1 VDGGRGMKAVW
12 VGIVAT
18 ATVLAAA
25 NVGVSAPPNVVVILA
40 DDLGFSDLGCH
51 GGEIDTPH
59 LDRLA
64 GGGLRFTQA
73 YNTARCWPTRG
84 ALLTGYYAQAIR
96 RDALP
101 KGAGGVDGRRP
112 GWARLLPERLAA
124 AGYRSYHSGKW
135 HVDGD
140 PLAQGFA
147 RSLDVTGA
155 GQRNYFDP
163 AGMTGDTAVVRSGRD
178 GYYATTAIADHAV
191 ACLVDHARDHAGTPF
206 FHYVCFTA
214 PHFPLHA
221 PPALIAKYRD
231 RYRAGWDAVQRA
243 RQERVRALGIVTTP
257 PAAMERDAGSPHGV
271 PEAVRRLL
279 PHEVERA
286 VAWETLTPEQREFQ
300 ATKMAIHAAMVEAMD
315 DEVGRIVTQLEAMGA
330 LDDTLILFASDN
342 GASAE
347 LLVRGE
353 GHDPAVP
360 LGSRKSHACLGPG
373 WASCA
378 NTPFRRSKSWVH
390 EGGIATP
397 WIVHWPRGVTERGGL
412 RHQPVHVIDVVPTV
426 LELAGLPGRA
436 DAEAPP
442 FHGRSFAP
450 ALGDAAAPAAHDALW
465 WCHQGHRAVRVGD
478 WKLVAVRGGPWELYD
493 LAADR
498 CETTDRAAAK
508 PERVRELEAVWE
520 RIAAECRALAV
531 DATPALPALPAP
543 PAAKER
549 RKARAAGA
557 RPNIV
562 YVMTD
567 DQGYGDIAAHGN
579 PIVKTPHLDRLHAE
593 SVRLTEFH
601 ASPTCSPTRA
611 ALLTGR
617 HEFRSG
623 VTHTIHERERLAL
636 AATTLPQLLARA
648 GYTSGI
654 FGKWHLGDEDAYQPG
669 RRGFDRT
676 FIHGAGGIGQ
686 SFPGSCGDVPGN
698 RYENPVIR
706 SDGRFVR
713 TKGYCTD
720 VFFDAALEWIGRCHD
735 RDEPFFCLIT
745 PNAPHTPLDCPA
757 GADEPYLAPLEAAG
771 IADPRRRAD
780 IARFYGM
787 ITNIDSNVGRLLRRL
802 DELGIANDTLVVFT
816 TDNGTATGAA
826 VFNDGMRGAKGT
838 VFRGGTRVPSLWR
851 WPGRLPAGVDVPAVT
866 AHLDVLPTLCELAGA
881 GIPDDVAAKL
891 EGRSLVQLFED
902 AHATWPDRPLV
913 THVGRWPRGQAAES
927 RLRQC
932 RIREGSWSLI
942 NTKNDPTRWELYDVA
957 ADPGET
963 TDVAARHPDLVR
975 RLAASYDRWWESVQ
989 PDLVNED
996 VAGPAENPFAV
1007 AWRREKEQ
1015 APPAP
1020 APAPPAA
1027 AAPRPPNV
1035 VVFLCDDLGPGDL
1048 SCLGGR
1054 DIATPHLDALFA
1066 RGTRLSRHWA
1076 GSAVCAPS
1084 RCVLLTGRH
1093 PGHAAVRSN
1102 REVEPEGQ
1110 TPMPAGTV
1118 TLARI
1123 LRDAGYATGCFGKWG
1138 LGAPGSSSEPLACG
1152 FDRFFGFNCQ
1162 RHAHGFYP
1170 DYLWD
1175 DHATVAIDNGGVPR
1189 GGRVPAGAPAEAFAA
1204 FTGRVYAPDRIAEE
1218 ALAFVRRHAE
1228 RPFFLYVPTTVPH
1241 LALQVPPDEPSLAE
1255 YRAHF
1260 GAEEPYL
1267 GGRGYVPCA
1276 APLATYAAMVTRM
1289 DREVGRLTALVD
1301 ELGIADDTIIL
1312 FTSDNGPTSPGTGG
1326 LDTAR
1331 LASSGGRRGW
1341 KGSPYEGGLV
1351 VPTAIVW
1358 PGRIPAG
1365 RTLDAPTGFEDWL
1378 PTLLDLAGLDDRMPV
1393 GLDGTSL
1400 AAALRGEAAANA
1412 ERTLYRELTE
1422 GRWQAAV
1429 AGSWKAIRRAAGPKR
1444 PAVAAPL
1451 ELFDL
1456 AADPTEAHDVAA
1468 AHPDVVA
1475 RMETILDREHRPDP
1489 AWPLPFADARAVPVA
1504 ADPAPPRRPSVL
1516 VILTDDQRADTI
1528 QALGNARIRTPV
1540 LDGLVARG
1548 TVFERAYCM
1557 GSMQGAVCVPSRAM
1571 LLSGRS
1577 LFHVDE
1583 RLAKTDTWPEAF
1595 ARAGY
1600 RTFITGKWHNG
1611 KGSLTRC
1618 FADGDAVFLGGMKD
1632 HFAVPLVSFTAHGE
1646 TRQVAAGGRHSSE
1659 VFGSAAERFVNTLG
1673 DEPFFAWVAFTAPH
1687 DPRQPAPGFRERLA
1701 GREPLLP
1708 ANYLPEHPFDNG
1720 ELDVRDE
1727 KLLPRPRPREQV
1739 VEELAAYYAMIEGV
1753 DAQVGRVLAALEA
1766 RGRLDDTIVLF
1777 TSDHGLALG
1786 SHGLLGKQ
1794 NLYEHSMRSPAILA
1808 GPGVPEGRRIDALAY
1823 LFDLTATVGE
1833 LAGVFPPTGNEGKS
1847 LLPVCRG
1854 ERKSIRDAL
1863 LLAYRDVQRAVIT
1876 PAWKLIAYPKV
1887 GRTQVFH
1894 LAEDPDE
1901 RHDLA
1906 ADPAVADRRA
1916 ALERELLTAET
1927 SAGDPL
1933 AKAAAIKPPN
1943 IVVILVDDLGYGDI
1957 GPFGATKQKTPHLDR
1972 MAAEGTRLTSF
1983 YAAPACSV
1991 SRAQLLTGCYGL
2003 RVSVPWVYM
2012 PKGPHGLN
2020 PAEVTVAERL
2030 KALGYATACIGKWHL
2045 GDQPEFLPTRQG
2057 FDRYFGIPY
2066 SNDMQRRSAEK
2077 GEPVVPLV
2085 RDERVV
2091 ELLSDAMQSR
2101 IVERYTDE
2109 AVTFIREFRDRPFFL
2124 YLPHTAVHTP
2134 IAAGER
2140 FRGTSANGRFGDWVQ
2155 EVDGSTGRIL
2165 DTLRELDLA
2174 GNTLV
2179 IFTSDNGPWTVKG
2192 PDGGSAGPLRGAKG
2206 GTWEGGVRVPTIA
2219 WWPGRVPAGATC
2231 DAMAGTIDL
2240 LPTFVTLAGGTVP
2253 AEPVIDGRDIAGLLL
2268 GTSRE
2273 PPRDAH
2279 YYFRDQ
2285 TLEAVRAGRWKLAV
2299 APQVESM
2306 GQPGK
2311 VPASMDAPRLY
2322 DLEADLGE
2330 TTDVAARHPDVVAR
2344 LAARARRMAE
2354 ELSGARAPGRRPAGT
2369 VADPAF
2375 LYPVAVDP
2383 ARPRRAA
2390 GPAPAVP

>member
-1 VDGGRGMKAVW
+1 MKCAW
-12 VGIVAT
+12 VGVVAMI
-18 ATVLAAA
+18 AVLAAA
-25 NVGVSAPPNVVVILA
+25 PVGVSAPPNVVVILA

-64 GGGLRFTQA
+64 AGGLRFTQA
-73 YNTARCWPTRG
+73 TNTARCWPTRA
-84 ALLTGYYAQAIR
+84 ALLTGYYAQAVR

-101 KGAGGVDGRRP
+101 GSEGGVNDRRP
-112 GWARLLPERLAA
+112 PWARLLPQRLAA

-135 HVDGD
+135 HIDGD

-147 RSLDVTGA
+147 RSLDVNGA
-155 GQRNYFDP
+155 GQKNYFDR
-163 AGMTGDTAVVRSGRD
+163 AGATGDTAAIGKD
-178 GYYATTAIADHAV
+178 GDYYATTAIGTHAV
-191 ACLVDHARDHAGTPF
+191 ACLADHARDHAGTPF

-221 PPALIAKYRD
+221 PPDRIAKYRD
-231 RYRAGWDAVQRA
+231 RYRAGWDLIQQA
-243 RQERVRALGIVTTP
+243 RQERVKRLGIVTTP
-257 PAAMERDAGSPHGV
+257 PAAMDRAATPPYGV
-271 PEAVRRLL
+271 GEAVRRLL
-279 PHEVERA
+279 PHEVDRPLPWA
-286 VAWETLTPEQREFQ
+286 DLSPEQREFQ

-315 DEVGRIVTQLEAMGA
+315 HEVGRIVAQLGAMGV

-360 LGSRKSHACLGPG
+360 LGSRKSHVCLGPG

-378 NTPFRRSKSWVH
+378 NTPFRRSKTWVH

-397 WIVHWPRGVTERGGL
+397 WIVHWPRGIAEPGGL
-412 RHQPVHVIDVVPTV
+412 RHQPVHVIDVTPTV
-426 LELAGLPGRA
+426 LELAGVA
-436 DAEAPP
+436 AEAPA
-442 FHGRSFAP
+442 FHGRSFVP
-450 ALGDAAAPAAHDALW
+450 ALGAAAAPAAHDALW

-498 CETTDRAAAK
+498 CETTDRAAAE
-508 PERVRELEAVWE
+508 PERVRDLEAVWE
-520 RIAAECRALAV
+520 RITAECRMFAA
-531 DATPALPALPAP
+531 DALPAP
-543 PAAKER
+543 PAAEER
-549 RKARAAGA
+549 RKARAAAA
-557 RPNIV
+557 RPNII

-567 DQGYGDIAAHGN
+567 DQGYGDIAALGN
-579 PIVKTPHLDRLHAE
+579 PVVKTPHLDRLHAE

-611 ALLTGR
+611 AMLTGR

-623 VTHTIHERERLAL
+623 VTHTIEERERLAL
-636 AATTLPQLLARA
+636 SATTLPQLLARA

-654 FGKWHLGDEDAYQPG
+654 FGKWHLGDEDAYQPD
-669 RRGFDRT
+669 RRGFART

-686 SFPGSCGDVPGN
+686 SYPGSCGDVPGN
-698 RYENPVIR
+698 RYEDPVIR

-720 VFFDAALEWIGRCHD
+720 VFFDAAIEWIDRC
-735 RDEPFFCLIT
+735 RERQEPFFCLIT

-757 GADEPYLAPLEAAG
+757 AADEPYLAPLEAAG
-771 IADPRRRAD
+771 LADPRRRAD

-826 VFNDGMRGAKGT
+826 VSNDGMRGAKGT
-838 VFRGGTRVPSLWR
+838 VFRGGTRVPSFWR
-851 WPGRLPAGVDVPAVT
+851 WKGRLPAGVDVPAVT
-866 AHLDVLPTLCELAGA
+866 AHIDVLPTLCELAA
-881 GIPDDVAAKL
+881 AEIPAAVAEKL
-891 EGRSLVQLFED
+891 EGRSLVPLLED
-902 AHATWPDRPLV
+902 ARAPWPDRPLI
-913 THVGRWPRGQAAES
+913 THLGRWPRGKAAES
-927 RLRQC
+927 RYRQC
-932 RIREGSWSLI
+932 RVREGSWSLV
-942 NTKNDPTRWELYDVA
+942 NTRNDPRRWELYDVA
-957 ADPGET
+957 ADPSERD
-963 TDVAARHPDLVR
+963 DVAARHPDVVA
-975 RLAASYDRWWESVQ
+975 RLAAVYDRWWESVQ

-996 VAGPAENPFAV
+996 VVGPAENPFKV
-1007 AWRREKEQ
+1007 AWRCEKET
-1015 APPAP
+1015 APRAPAVPAP
-1020 APAPPAA
+1020 SAGAS
-1027 AAPRPPNV
+1027 RPPNV
-1035 VVFLCDDLGPGDL
+1035 VFFLCDDLGPGDL
-1048 SCLGGR
+1048 ACLGSR
-1054 DIATPHLDALFA
+1054 DVRTPHLDALFA
-1066 RGTRLSRHWA
+1066 RGTRLTRHWA

-1110 TPMPAGTV
+1110 APMPAGTV
-1118 TLARI
+1118 TLAGI

-1138 LGAPGSSSEPLACG
+1138 LGAPGSVSEPLACG

-1170 DYLWD
+1170 DHLWD
-1175 DHATVAIDNGGVPR
+1175 DRAMVAIDNGGVPR
-1189 GGRVPAGAPAEAFAA
+1189 GGRVRSGSGPDAFAA

-1218 ALAFVRRHAE
+1218 VLEFVRRNAE

-1241 LALQVPPDEPSLAE
+1241 LALQVPPDEPSLAG

-1289 DREVGRLTALVD
+1289 DREVGRLVALLD
-1301 ELGIADDTIIL
+1301 ELGIADETIVV
-1312 FTSDNGPTSPGTGG
+1312 FTSDNGAAAPGTGG
-1326 LDTAR
+1326 IDTAR
-1331 LASSGGRRGW
+1331 LSSSGGRRGW

-1351 VPTAIVW
+1351 VPAVAVW

-1378 PTLLDLAGLDDRMPV
+1378 PTLLDLAGLRDRIPQGV
-1393 GLDGTSL
+1393 DGVSL
-1400 AAALRGEAAANA
+1400 TAALGGDAAADPHRA
-1412 ERTLYRELTE
+1412 LYRELTE
-1422 GRWQAAV
+1422 GRWQAAI
-1429 AGSWKAIRRAAGPKR
+1429 AGTWKAIRRATGPKR
-1444 PAVAAPL
+1444 PAVAGPT
-1451 ELFDL
+1451 ELYDL
-1456 AADPTEAHDVAA
+1456 ATDPAEAHDVAA
-1468 AHPDVVA
+1468 AHPEVVE
-1475 RMETILDREHRPDP
+1475 RMEAIFAREHRPDP
-1489 AWPLPFADARAVPVA
+1489 AWPLPFADATVA
-1504 ADPAPPRRPSVL
+1504 PAASGTASTSRRPSVL

-1528 QALGNARIRTPV
+1528 HALGNASIRTPA
-1540 LDGLVARG
+1540 LDGLAARG
-1548 TVFERAYCM
+1548 TVFERAFCM
-1557 GSMQGAVCVPSRAM
+1557 GSLQAAVCVPSRAM

-1583 RLAKTDTWPEAF
+1583 QLTATDTWPEAF

-1611 KGSLTRC
+1611 KASLTRS
-1618 FADGDAVFLGGMKD
+1618 FAEGDAVFLGGMND
-1632 HFAVPLVSFTAHGE
+1632 HFEVPLVSFTAHGE
-1646 TRQVAAGGRHSSE
+1646 PRRVDGQGRHSSQ
-1659 VFGSAAERFVNTLG
+1659 VFGAAAERFVNSLG

-1687 DPRQPAPGFRERLA
+1687 DPRQPEPGARDGLA
-1701 GREPLLP
+1701 GREPGLP
-1708 ANYLPEHPFDNG
+1708 ANFLPEHPFDNG

-1727 KLLPRPRPREQV
+1727 KLLPRPRPPERV
-1739 VEELAAYYAMIEGV
+1739 AEELADYHAMIEGL

-1794 NLYEHSMRSPAILA
+1794 NLYDHSMRSPAVLA
-1808 GPGVPEGRRIDALAY
+1808 GPGVPEGRRVDALAY
-1823 LFDLTATVGE
+1823 LFDLTATVGD
-1833 LAGVFPPTGNEGKS
+1833 LAGVAAPEGNEGQS
-1847 LLPVCRG
+1847 LVPVCRG
-1854 ERKSIRDAL
+1854 ERATIRESL
-1863 LLAYRDVQRAVIT
+1863 LLAYRDVQRAIVT
-1876 PAWKLIAYPKV
+1876 PEWKLIAYPKAD
-1887 GRTQVFH
+1887 RTQVFH
-1894 LAEDPDE
+1894 VAEDPDE

-1906 ADPAVADRRA
+1906 ADPTVADRRA
-1916 ALERELLTAET
+1916 ALEDALRAERR
-1927 SAGDPL
+1927 AFGDPL
-1933 AKAAAIKPPN
+1933 ADRAAARPPN
-1943 IVVILVDDLGYGDI
+1943 VVVIFVDDLGYGDI

-2003 RVSVPWVYM
+2003 RVSVPWVY
-2012 PKGPHGLN
+2012 GPCGREGLN

-2030 KALGYATACIGKWHL
+2030 KELGYATACIGKWHL

-2066 SNDMQRRSAEK
+2066 SNDMQRRAAAT

-2085 RDERVV
+2085 RDDTVV
-2091 ELLSDAMQSR
+2091 ELLTDTMQQN

-2109 AVTFIREFRDRPFFL
+2109 AVAFIRGSRDRPFFL
-2124 YLPHTAVHTP
+2124 YLPHTAVHVP

-2140 FRGTSANGRFGDWVQ
+2140 FRGRSANGRFGDWVE

-2165 DTLRELDLA
+2165 DTLR
-2174 GNTLV
+2174 
-2179 IFTSDNGPWTVKG
+2179 
-2192 PDGGSAGPLRGAKG
+2192 
-2206 GTWEGGVRVPTIA
+2206 
-2219 WWPGRVPAGATC
+2219 
-2231 DAMAGTIDL
+2231 
-2240 LPTFVTLAGGTVP
+2240 
-2253 AEPVIDGRDIAGLLL
+2253 
-2268 GTSRE
+2268 
-2273 PPRDAH
+2273 
-2279 YYFRDQ
+2279 
-2285 TLEAVRAGRWKLAV
+2285 
-2299 APQVESM
+2299 
-2306 GQPGK
+2306 
-2311 VPASMDAPRLY
+2311 
-2322 DLEADLGE
+2322 
-2330 TTDVAARHPDVVAR
+2330 
-2344 LAARARRMAE
+2344 
-2354 ELSGARAPGRRPAGT
+2354 
-2369 VADPAF
+2369 
-2375 LYPVAVDP
+2375 
-2383 ARPRRAA
+2383 
-2390 GPAPAVP
+2390 